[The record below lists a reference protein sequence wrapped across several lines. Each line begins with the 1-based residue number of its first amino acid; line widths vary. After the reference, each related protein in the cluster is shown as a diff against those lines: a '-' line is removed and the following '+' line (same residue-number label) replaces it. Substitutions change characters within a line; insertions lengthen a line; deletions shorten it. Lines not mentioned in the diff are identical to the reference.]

1 MKRFY
6 FNSIK
11 GTEMMALYFSQRR
24 TWNSSGKNRK
34 KGFNEREFIET
45 INTTD
50 WDEILLLNR
59 NDPNLSIDKL
69 CSQVNYLLDEFAP
82 YKKSSKKAYKLK
94 SKPWIFRDIQ
104 FLMWERDKS
113 FHKYCKEDDQER
125 RENFHIKY
133 TSLRNQITQRKR
145 ESKTDY
151 YKSYFANNTSKV
163 ANIWKG
169 IRSLIKIKLSA
180 SKDIL
185 ILDDDG
191 KIETD
196 PTKISN
202 IFNKTFVS
210 LGPKIDEQIPPGKLH
225 YSEYLKDIRINN
237 RFILRPATSNE
248 MYDIILALDLN
259 KSLGPN
265 SLPIFIMKICN
276 DFFFNLFDQNYK
288 CLLCYWYFS

>member
-1 MKRFY
+1 M
-6 FNSIK
+6 NSLHIK
-11 GTEMMALYFSQRR
+11 
-24 TWNSSGKNRK
+24 K
-34 KGFNEREFIET
+34 I
-45 INTTD
+45 
-50 WDEILLLNR
+50 
-59 NDPNLSIDKL
+59 
-69 CSQVNYLLDEFAP
+69 
-82 YKKSSKKAYKLK
+82 SKKAYKLK
-94 SKPWIFRDIQ
+94 SKPWISRDIQ
-104 FLMWERDKS
+104 FLMWERDKI

-133 TSLRNQITQRKR
+133 KSLRNQITQRKR

-151 YKSYFANNTSKV
+151 YKSYFANNTSNV

-185 ILDDDG
+185 ILDDG

-202 IFNKTFVS
+202 IFNKKFVS

-248 MYDIILALDLN
+248 IYDIILALDLN
-259 KSLGPN
+259 KSLSPN

-276 DFFFNLFDQNYK
+276 DFFSTYLTKMVFFLIYVK
-288 CLLCYWYFS
+288 